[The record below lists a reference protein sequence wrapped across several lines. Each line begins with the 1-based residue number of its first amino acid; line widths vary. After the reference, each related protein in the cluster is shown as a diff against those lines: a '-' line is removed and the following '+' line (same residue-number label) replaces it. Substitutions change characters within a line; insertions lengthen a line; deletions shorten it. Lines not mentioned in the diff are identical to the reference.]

1 MVWLPEEG
9 QPMLRRL
16 ILLYSV
22 VVILCLG
29 VSELAGARIDPGS
42 VVGLWVFDAD
52 GDMEDI
58 SGKGHD
64 GAIEGNV
71 EWVAGKFGLAVEVD
85 GASAVIVEHADDM
98 NLESFSLLAWVN
110 IPVAPT
116 DWWTIAAK
124 DGWPDRNYGIWLASG
139 TGLAHHSFTSGTA
152 PDNNAIN
159 AVTPVTP
166 GEWYHV
172 AATYD
177 MSSSKLYIN
186 GELDAEAAFSVTPN
200 VTDVPFIVGRTDNGS
215 YKLQG
220 AVDELALFSVAL
232 SDADIETIMTGGL
245 RATVAAVSP
254 SAKLATTWAGIK
266 SAAF

>member
-1 MVWLPEEG
+1 
-9 QPMLRRL
+9 MLKRL
-16 ILLYSV
+16 ICLRTVALG
-22 VVILCLG
+22 LCLG
-29 VSELAGARIDPGS
+29 ISASTGARIDPGS
-42 VVGLWVFDAD
+42 VVGLWVFDSD

-71 EWVAGKFGLAVEVD
+71 DWVQGKFGLAVEVD

-110 IPVAPT
+110 IPTAPT

-124 DGWPDRNYGIWLASG
+124 DGWPNRNYGIWLASG
-139 TGLAHHSFTSGTA
+139 SGLAHHSFTSGAT

-186 GELDAEAAFSVTPN
+186 GELDAEGAFSVTPN

-232 SDADIETIMTGGL
+232 SDADIGTIMTGGL

-254 SAKLATTWAGIK
+254 STKLSTTWAGIK

>member
-1 MVWLPEEG
+1 
-9 QPMLRRL
+9 MLKRL
-16 ILLYSV
+16 ICLCAVALG
-22 VVILCLG
+22 LCLG
-29 VSELAGARIDPGS
+29 ISALAGAGIDPGS
-42 VVGLWVFDAD
+42 VVGLWVFDSD
-52 GDMEDI
+52 GDMEDV

-71 EWVAGKFGLAVEVD
+71 EWVDGKFGLAVEVD
-85 GASAVIVEHADDM
+85 GSSAVIFEHADDM
-98 NLESFSLLAWVN
+98 NLENFSLLAWVN
-110 IPVAPT
+110 IPTAPT
-116 DWWTIAAK
+116 DWWTVAAK

-139 TGLAHHSFTSGTA
+139 TGLAHHSFTSGTV
-152 PDNNAIN
+152 PNNNAVN
-159 AVTPVTP
+159 AVTPVVP

-186 GELDAEAAFSVTPN
+186 GKLDAEAPFSDTPN
-200 VTDVPFIVGRTDNGS
+200 VTDAPFIIGRTDDGS

-232 SDADIETIMTGGL
+232 SDADIETIMTGGI
-245 RATVAAVSP
+245 RATVVAVTP
-254 SAKLATTWAGIK
+254 SDRLSTTWAGIK

>member
-1 MVWLPEEG
+1 
-9 QPMLRRL
+9 MLKRL

-29 VSELAGARIDPGS
+29 VSELAVARIDPGS
-42 VVGLWVFDAD
+42 VVGLWVFDAN

-71 EWVAGKFGLAVEVD
+71 DWVQGKFGLAVEVD

-110 IPVAPT
+110 IPTAPT

-139 TGLAHHSFTSGTA
+139 TGLAHHSFTSGAT
-152 PDNNAIN
+152 PDNNARN
-159 AVTPVTP
+159 
-166 GEWYHV
+166 
-172 AATYD
+172 
-177 MSSSKLYIN
+177 
-186 GELDAEAAFSVTPN
+186 
-200 VTDVPFIVGRTDNGS
+200 
-215 YKLQG
+215 
-220 AVDELALFSVAL
+220 
-232 SDADIETIMTGGL
+232 
-245 RATVAAVSP
+245 SP
-254 SAKLATTWAGIK
+254 PQILWQIRI
-266 SAAF
+266 